1 MIMERFRQRKED
13 FLNALDRLL
22 EALNTE
28 INDITIDGILHRF
41 EFTFELSWKM
51 IKDYLEYLG
60 LTEKTGSPREVIQL
74 GFKQGIIDDGEMWIQ
89 MMLSRNLLSH
99 LYNEDTSREI
109 FEKIRNE
116 YIDLLVKLKDKFE
129 NI

>member
-1 MIMERFRQRKED
+1 MERFRQRKED

-74 GFKQGIIDDGEMWIQ
+74 GFKQGIINDGEMWIQ

>member
-1 MIMERFRQRKED
+1 MERFRQRKED

>member
-1 MIMERFRQRKED
+1 MEIFMQRKND
-13 FLNALDRLL
+13 FLNALDRLM

-28 INDITIDGILHRF
+28 INDLAIDGILHRF

-51 IKDYLEYLG
+51 VKDYLEYLG

-74 GFKQGIIDDGEMWIQ
+74 GFKQGIIEDGEMWIQ

-109 FEKIRNE
+109 YEKIKNE
-116 YIDLLVKLKDKFE
+116 YIDLFVKLKDKFE